1 LTASG
6 GVFFI
11 TTTFVDFKPL
21 LLNDSYYRLIINS
34 LSFMQRR
41 GDFTLIAYSIMP
53 THLHLVLQIS
63 GQKNLSDIM
72 RDFKKYTSF
81 RIRKR
86 LENNGHH
93 RMVESLR
100 LPSGSRQV
108 FKVWMDRFDDL
119 LITNEETLRTK
130 VEYIH
135 QNPVRAGLVERDIDW
150 SYSSA
155 RNYHLNDHSLRRQML
170 PSDATDNVVG
180 QVSLAPGLVRVGAG

>member
-1 LTASG
+1 MGRRGRGQLTASG
-6 GVFFI
+6 GVFFV
-11 TTTFVDFKPL
+11 TTTFVDFRPL
-21 LLNDSYYRLIINS
+21 LLNDSYYHLIIDS
-34 LSFMQRR
+34 LNFMQRR
-41 GDFTLIAYSIMP
+41 GDFTLIAYCIMP

-63 GQKNLSDIM
+63 GEKNISDIM

-86 LENNGHH
+86 LENDGHH

-100 LPSGSRQV
+100 LPPGSRQM

-135 QNPVRAGLVERDIDW
+135 QNPLRAGLVEKDIDW
-150 SYSSA
+150 PYSSA
-155 RNYHLNDHSLRRQML
+155 RDYHLNDHSL
-170 PSDATDNVVG
+170 VEVKW
-180 QVSLAPGLVRVGAG
+180 VSEASNGNI

>member
-1 LTASG
+1 MGRRGRGKLTASG
-6 GVFFI
+6 GVFFV

-21 LLNDSYYRLIINS
+21 LLNDSYYRLIIDS
-34 LSFMQRR
+34 LDFMQRR

-63 GQKNLSDIM
+63 GEKNISEIM

-86 LENNGHH
+86 LEDDGHH

-100 LPSGSRQV
+100 LPRGNRQV

-150 SYSSA
+150 PYSSA
-155 RNYHLNDHSLRRQML
+155 RNYHLNDHSLVEVKWVL
-170 PSDATDNVVG
+170 
-180 QVSLAPGLVRVGAG
+180 